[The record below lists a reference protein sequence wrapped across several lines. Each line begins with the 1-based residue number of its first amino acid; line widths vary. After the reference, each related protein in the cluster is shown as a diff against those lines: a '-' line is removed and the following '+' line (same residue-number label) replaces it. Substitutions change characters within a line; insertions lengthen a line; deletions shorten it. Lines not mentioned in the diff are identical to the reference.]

1 MIKIGVLEL
10 QGNFESHHK
19 ILKKLGYDS
28 VGVKNSSDL
37 ECLDGLVLPGGEST
51 TMSLLIDSFNLRDS
65 LLDFS
70 KNKPILGTCA
80 GLILMSKNIEN
91 ESKVNP
97 LGILDITIGRN
108 AYGRQIMSKKEK
120 INMEIDS
127 NLIDF
132 EVTLIRAPKIK
143 GVGNEIQVLLE
154 LDDSPIAVYNG
165 MHMGLSFHPELNGVT
180 LFHDSLFRG
189 SVNSNFQAPAG
200 NINAA

>member
-19 ILKKLGYDS
+19 ILKRLGYDS

-80 GLILMSKNIEN
+80 GLILMAKNIEN

-97 LGILDITIGRN
+97 LGILNITVDRN
-108 AYGRQIMSKKEK
+108 AYGRQIMSKKENIK
-120 INMEIDS
+120 MKFDS
-127 NLIDF
+127 KLVDF
-132 EVTLIRAPKIK
+132 EVTLIRAPKILEI
-143 GVGNEIQVLLE
+143 GHEIQVLLD
-154 LDDSPIAVYNG
+154 LDDIPIAIYNG

-180 LFHDSLFRG
+180 LFHESLFEG
-189 SVNSNFQAPAG
+189 
-200 NINAA
+200 

>member
-28 VGVKNSSDL
+28 VGVKSSSDL

-80 GLILMSKNIEN
+80 GLILMAKNIEN

-97 LGILDITIGRN
+97 LGILDITVDRN
-108 AYGRQIMSKKEK
+108 AYGRQIMSKKEQ
-120 INMEIDS
+120 INMKFDS
-127 NLIDF
+127 KLIDF
-132 EVTLIRAPKIK
+132 QVTLIRAPKIK

-154 LDDSPIAVYNG
+154 LDDLPIAIYNG

-189 SVNSNFQAPAG
+189 LVNSNFQALG

>member
-19 ILKKLGYDS
+19 ILKNLGYDS
-28 VGVKNSSDL
+28 VGVKNSNDL

-80 GLILMSKNIEN
+80 GLILMAKNIEN

-97 LGILDITIGRN
+97 LGILDVTVDRN
-108 AYGRQIMSKKEK
+108 AYGRQIMSKKEQ
-120 INMEIDS
+120 INMKFDS
-127 NLIDF
+127 KLIDF
-132 EVTLIRAPKIK
+132 QVTLIRAPKIK

-154 LDDSPIAVYNG
+154 LGDSPIAIYNG

-189 SVNSNFQAPAG
+189 LVNSNFQVPG

>member
-28 VGVKNSSDL
+28 VGVKSSSDL

-70 KNKPILGTCA
+70 NNKPILGTCA
-80 GLILMSKNIEN
+80 GLILMAKNIEN

-97 LGILDITIGRN
+97 LGILDITVDRN
-108 AYGRQIMSKKEK
+108 AYGRQIMSKKEQ
-120 INMEIDS
+120 INMKFDS
-127 NLIDF
+127 KLIDF
-132 EVTLIRAPKIK
+132 QVTLIRAPKIK
-143 GVGNEIQVLLE
+143 VVGNEIQVLLE
-154 LDDSPIAVYNG
+154 LDGSPIAIYNG
-165 MHMGLSFHPELNGVT
+165 MHMGLSFHPELNDVT

-189 SVNSNFQAPAG
+189 LVNSNFQAPG

>member
-28 VGVKNSSDL
+28 VGVKSSSDL
-37 ECLDGLVLPGGEST
+37 DCIDGLVLPGGEST
-51 TMSLLIDSFNLRDS
+51 TMSLLIDSFNLRYS

-80 GLILMSKNIEN
+80 GLILMAKNIEN

-97 LGILDITIGRN
+97 LGILDITVDRN
-108 AYGRQIMSKKEK
+108 AYGRQIMSKKEQ
-120 INMEIDS
+120 INMKFDS
-127 NLIDF
+127 KLIDF
-132 EVTLIRAPKIK
+132 QVTLIRAPKIK

-154 LDDSPIAVYNG
+154 LDDSPIAIYNG

-189 SVNSNFQAPAG
+189 LVNSNFQAPG

>member
-10 QGNFESHHK
+10 QGNFELHHN

-28 VGVKNSSDL
+28 VGVKSSSDL
-37 ECLDGLVLPGGEST
+37 DCLDGLVLPGGEST

-80 GLILMSKNIEN
+80 GLILMAKNIEN

-97 LGILDITIGRN
+97 LGILDITIDRN
-108 AYGRQIMSKKEK
+108 AYGRQIMSKKEQ
-120 INMEIDS
+120 INMKFNS
-127 NLIDF
+127 KFVDF

-143 GVGNEIQVLLE
+143 EIGNETQVLLD
-154 LDDSPIAVYNG
+154 LDDSPIAIYNG

-180 LFHDSLFRG
+180 MFHDSLFKR
-189 SVNSNFQAPAG
+189 SVNSNFHIPE

>member
-28 VGVKNSSDL
+28 VGVKSSSDL

-80 GLILMSKNIEN
+80 GLILMAKNIEN
-91 ESKVNP
+91 EYKVNP
-97 LGILDITIGRN
+97 LGIFDVTVDRN
-108 AYGRQIMSKKEK
+108 AYGRQIMSKKEQ
-120 INMEIDS
+120 INMKFDS
-127 NLIDF
+127 KLVDF
-132 EVTLIRAPKIK
+132 EATLIRAPKIRQI
-143 GVGNEIQVLLE
+143 GDEIQVLLE
-154 LDDSPIAVYNG
+154 LDDSPIAIYNG

-180 LFHDSLFRG
+180 IFHDSLFRG
-189 SVNSNFQAPAG
+189 TVNSKFQIPG

>member
-1 MIKIGVLEL
+1 MIKVGVLEL

-37 ECLDGLVLPGGEST
+37 DNLDGLIIPGGEST
-51 TMSLLIDSFNLRDS
+51 TMSLLIDSFNLRKS

-80 GLILMSKNIEN
+80 GLILMAKNIEN

-97 LGILDITIGRN
+97 LGILDITVNRN
-108 AYGRQIMSKKEK
+108 AYGRQIMSKKEQL
-120 INMEIDS
+120 NMKYDS
-127 NLIDF
+127 KLVDI

-143 GVGNEIQVLLE
+143 EIGNGTQTLLE
-154 LDDSPIAVYNG
+154 LDGSPIAVYNG
-165 MHMGLSFHPELNGVT
+165 MHMGLSFHPELNGLT
-180 LFHDSLFRG
+180 IFHDSIFRG
-189 SVNSNFQAPAG
+189 SVKSSFQISG
-200 NINAA
+200 NVNAA

>member
-70 KNKPILGTCA
+70 KEKPILGTCA
-80 GLILMSKNIEN
+80 GLILMAKNIEN

-97 LGILDITIGRN
+97 LGILDITVDRN
-108 AYGRQIMSKKEK
+108 AYGRQIMSKKEQ
-120 INMEIDS
+120 INMNFDS
-127 NLIDF
+127 KLIDF
-132 EVTLIRAPKIK
+132 QVTLIRAPKIK

-154 LDDSPIAVYNG
+154 LDDLPIAIYNG

-189 SVNSNFQAPAG
+189 LVNSNFQAPG

>member
-10 QGNFESHHK
+10 QGNFELHHN

-28 VGVKNSSDL
+28 VGVKSSRDL
-37 ECLDGLVLPGGEST
+37 DCLDGLVLPGGEST
-51 TMSLLIDSFNLRDS
+51 TMSLLIDSFNLRDP

-80 GLILMSKNIEN
+80 GLILMAKNIEN

-97 LGILDITIGRN
+97 LGILDITVDRN
-108 AYGRQIMSKKEK
+108 AYGRQIMSKKEQ
-120 INMEIDS
+120 INMNFNSKLVDI
-127 NLIDF
+127 
-132 EVTLIRAPKIK
+132 EVTLIRAPKII
-143 GVGNEIQVLLE
+143 EIGDETQVLLN
-154 LDDSPIAVYNG
+154 LDDSPIAIYDG

-180 LFHDSLFRG
+180 LFHDSLFGG
-189 SVNSNFQAPAG
+189 SVNSNFQVLR

>member
-10 QGNFESHHK
+10 QGNFELHHK
-19 ILKKLGYDS
+19 ILKNLGYDS
-28 VGVKNSSDL
+28 VGVKSSRDL
-37 ECLDGLVLPGGEST
+37 ECLEGLVLPGGEST

-80 GLILMSKNIEN
+80 GLILMAKNIEN

-97 LGILDITIGRN
+97 LGIFDITVDRN
-108 AYGRQIMSKKEK
+108 AYGRQIMSKKEQ
-120 INMEIDS
+120 INMKLNS
-127 NLIDF
+127 KLVDF
-132 EVTLIRAPKIK
+132 EVTLIRAPKII
-143 GVGNEIQVLLE
+143 EIGDDTQVLLD

-180 LFHDSLFRG
+180 LFHDILFGG
-189 SVNSNFQAPAG
+189 SVNTNFQSLG

>member
-28 VGVKNSSDL
+28 VGVKSSSDL

-80 GLILMSKNIEN
+80 GLILMAKNIEN

-97 LGILDITIGRN
+97 LGILDITVDRN
-108 AYGRQIMSKKEK
+108 AYGRQIMSKKEQISMK
-120 INMEIDS
+120 FDS
-127 NLIDF
+127 KLIDF
-132 EVTLIRAPKIK
+132 QVTLIRAPKIK

-154 LDDSPIAVYNG
+154 LDDLPIAIYNG

-180 LFHDSLFRG
+180 LFHDSLFGG
-189 SVNSNFQAPAG
+189 SVSSNFEALG

>member
-1 MIKIGVLEL
+1 MIKVGVLEL

-28 VGVKNSSDL
+28 VGVKSSNDFD
-37 ECLDGLVLPGGEST
+37 CLDGLVLPGGEST
-51 TMSLLIDSFNLRDS
+51 TMSLLIDSFNLRNS

-80 GLILMSKNIEN
+80 GLILMAKNIEN

-120 INMEIDS
+120 INMEFDS

-154 LDDSPIAVYNG
+154 LDDSPVAIYNG

>member
-1 MIKIGVLEL
+1 MIQIGVLEL

-19 ILKKLGYDS
+19 ILKKLGYNS
-28 VGVKNSSDL
+28 VGVKDSSDL
-37 ECLDGLVLPGGEST
+37 GSLDGLVLPGGEST

-80 GLILMSKNIEN
+80 GLILMAKNIEN

-97 LGILDITIGRN
+97 LGILDITVDRN
-108 AYGRQIMSKKEK
+108 AYGRQIMSKKEQ
-120 INMEIDS
+120 INMNYDS
-127 NLIDF
+127 KLVDF
-132 EVTLIRAPKIK
+132 EVTLIRAPKIIEM
-143 GVGNEIQVLLE
+143 GDGTQVLLD
-154 LDDSPIAVYNG
+154 LDDSPIAIYNG

-180 LFHDSLFRG
+180 IFHDSLFRG
-189 SVNSNFQAPAG
+189 SVNANFQAPG

>member
-28 VGVKNSSDL
+28 VGVKCSSDL
-37 ECLDGLVLPGGEST
+37 ESLDGLVLPGGEST

-80 GLILMSKNIEN
+80 GLILMAKNIEN
-91 ESKVNP
+91 EPKVKP
-97 LGILDITIGRN
+97 LGIFDITVDRN
-108 AYGRQIMSKKEK
+108 AYGRQIMSKKEQ
-120 INMEIDS
+120 INMKLNS
-127 NLIDF
+127 KLVDF
-132 EVTLIRAPKIK
+132 EVTLIRAPKII
-143 GVGNEIQVLLE
+143 EMRDDTRVLLE
-154 LDDSPIAVYNG
+154 LDDSPIAIYNG

-189 SVNSNFQAPAG
+189 SVNSNFQASE

>member
-80 GLILMSKNIEN
+80 GLILMAKNIEN

-154 LDDSPIAVYNG
+154 LDDSPIAVYIG

>member
-28 VGVKNSSDL
+28 VGVNSSSDL
-37 ECLDGLVLPGGEST
+37 DCLDGLVLPGGEST

-80 GLILMSKNIEN
+80 GLILMAKNIEN

>member
-10 QGNFESHHK
+10 QGNFESHHR
-19 ILKKLGYDS
+19 ILKKSGYDS
-28 VGVKNSSDL
+28 IGVKSPSDL
-37 ECLDGLVLPGGEST
+37 DCLDGLVLPGGEST

-80 GLILMSKNIEN
+80 GLILMAKNIEN

-97 LGILDITIGRN
+97 LGILDITVDRN
-108 AYGRQIMSKKEK
+108 AYGRQIMSKKEQ
-120 INMEIDS
+120 INMKFNSKIV
-127 NLIDF
+127 DF
-132 EVTLIRAPKIK
+132 EVTLIRAPKII
-143 GVGNEIQVLLE
+143 EINDETQVLLD

-165 MHMGLSFHPELNGVT
+165 IHMGLSFHPELNGVT
-180 LFHDSLFRG
+180 FFHDSLFRG
-189 SVNSNFQAPAG
+189 SVNSNFQAPG

>member
-28 VGVKNSSDL
+28 IGVKNSSDL

-80 GLILMSKNIEN
+80 GLILMAKNIEN
-91 ESKVNP
+91 ESRVNP
-97 LGILDITIGRN
+97 LGILDITVDRN

-120 INMEIDS
+120 INMEFNS
-127 NLIDF
+127 KLVDF
-132 EVTLIRAPKIK
+132 EVTLIRAPKIIGK
-143 GVGNEIQVLLE
+143 GNEIQVLLE

-180 LFHDSLFRG
+180 IFHDSLFKG
-189 SVNSNFQAPAG
+189 SVNSNFQVLG

>member
-1 MIKIGVLEL
+1 MKIGVLEL

-28 VGVKNSSDL
+28 VGVKSSDDFD
-37 ECLDGLVLPGGEST
+37 CLDGLVLPGGEST
-51 TMSLLIDSFNLRDS
+51 TMSLLIDSFNLRNS

-80 GLILMSKNIEN
+80 GLILMAKNIEN

-120 INMEIDS
+120 INMEFDS

-143 GVGNEIQVLLE
+143 EIGNETKVLLA
-154 LDDSPIAVYNG
+154 LDDSPIAIYDG

-180 LFHDSLFRG
+180 IFHDSLFKG
-189 SVNSNFQAPAG
+189 LVNSNFDIAE

>member
-1 MIKIGVLEL
+1 MIKVGVLEL

-37 ECLDGLVLPGGEST
+37 DNLDGLVFPGGEST
-51 TMSLLIDSFNLRDS
+51 TMSLLIDSFNLRKS

-80 GLILMSKNIEN
+80 GLILMAKNIEN

-97 LGILDITIGRN
+97 LGILDITVNRN
-108 AYGRQIMSKKEK
+108 AYGRQIMSKKEQL
-120 INMEIDS
+120 NMKFDS
-127 NLIDF
+127 KSVDF
-132 EVTLIRAPKIK
+132 EVTLIRAPKIIK
-143 GVGNEIQVLLE
+143 IGNETQVLLA

-165 MHMGLSFHPELNGVT
+165 MHMGLSFHPELNDVT
-180 LFHDSLFRG
+180 VFHDSIFRG
-189 SVNSNFQAPAG
+189 SVKSSFQISG
-200 NINAA
+200 NVNAA